1 MNLADILTVVG
12 LGGERRS
19 KRQRDPY
26 YAESK
31 YPHVSGSRAAN
42 RTGPGPRM
50 RQVWR
55 TPDGVMTSCRRPGA
69 VRDRV
74 PR

>member
-1 MNLADILTVVG
+1 MNLADVLAAVG
-12 LGGERRS
+12 LGGDRQS
-19 KRQRDPY
+19 KRQRDPH

-31 YPHVSGSRAAN
+31 YAHVSGSRAAN
-42 RTGPGPRM
+42 RTGPGPAT

-55 TPDGVMTSCRRPGA
+55 TPDGVMTRCRRPGA